1 MEFATVAT
9 LSRSVFEA
17 ARESRS
23 ISPPGPLRYG
33 VEELNKSDEQTLIA
47 ELDKLSIPDDIED
60 QIDKQAYTR
69 RLSFSSQYLASSSP
83 SFQKSTQGPTTLTA
97 PTIDVI
103 DPSPSFPNELVPS
116 FRVVSNPIFCLED
129 LAYTKLIVH
138 ALKYPRD
145 TVNGLLL
152 GQYSV
157 SHATIDIVDA
167 VPLQHYR
174 TNLSPGYIGEAEVY
188 TMDVGLGM
196 VRFSPRLLLSYVKL
210 SPSFRCE
217 IDYNLR
223 PQSPASCS
231 WILRGAKALR

>member
-9 LSRSVFEA
+9 LSHSVFEA

-23 ISPPGPLRYG
+23 ISLPRPLRYG
-33 VEELNKSDEQTLIA
+33 VEELNKYDEQTLTA
-47 ELDKLSIPDDIED
+47 ELDKLSIPDDTKD
-60 QIDKQAYTR
+60 QMDKQAYTR

-83 SFQKSTQGPTTLTA
+83 SFQKSTQGPTTLTDS
-97 PTIDVI
+97 TIDLR
-103 DPSPSFPNELVPS
+103 PSFPNELVPT
-116 FRVVSNPIFCLED
+116 FRVVSNPIFCLKD

-152 GQYSV
+152 GQYSA
-157 SHATIDIVDA
+157 SDAPTDIVDA

-196 VRFSPRLLLSYVKL
+196 VRSSPRLLLNYVKL

-217 IDYNLR
+217 IDYHLR